1 MFNCGAITNV
11 GYPFWGADRPDVCG
25 NPQLLLICEKN
36 VTSIDI
42 MNVKYRVLEMDSITK
57 SLRIAREDYMDG
69 LCSPNLV
76 NSTLDSK
83 LFSNVTLMQ
92 NLSVVYGCKETPPE
106 IYDYMHIYYE
116 NFTCPVYGQG
126 FLTVDDDEP
135 EPCLVTVLVLIPSAI
150 SRFNLSQMEGILR
163 EGFDVKWKE
172 DSEACSACTRSKG
185 VCGYDLT
192 TNETTCYCPNLS
204 YGSKLCHFSSPPPS
218 QLPAPQVAQAPQ
230 VPPATPGT
238 WL

>member
-1 MFNCGAITNV
+1 MNSQLFSWSTTSLVSLFVTTLIFVELPVSLCGDDGYSSCSNNMFNCGAITNV

-25 NPQLLLICEKN
+25 NPQLLLIWK
-36 VTSIDI
+36 TTW
-42 MNVKYRVLEMDSITK
+42 MDF
-57 SLRIAREDYMDG
+57 A
-69 LCSPNLV
+69 SPNLV

-172 DSEACSACTRSKG
+172 DSEACSACTRFFKKEG
-185 VCGYDLT
+185 
-192 TNETTCYCPNLS
+192 
-204 YGSKLCHFSSPPPS
+204 
-218 QLPAPQVAQAPQ
+218 
-230 VPPATPGT
+230 
-238 WL
+238 